1 MLRGLPDDR
10 PEPGTRVGRFVVVH
24 DIEGRAHAVAANAVA
39 AVSAGEDGALILLP
53 GNRIL
58 QVPQDLGTVLGWLD
72 MR

>member
-1 MLRGLPDDR
+1 M
-10 PEPGTRVGRFVVVH
+10 VVH
-24 DIEGRAHAVAANAVA
+24 DTEGRAHAVAANAVA
-39 AVSAGEDGALILLP
+39 AVSAGEDGALIQLP